1 MSGSSQLKMKAHYQS
16 QLKARQKELCKENN
30 CSVLPTMLIPPVTQ
44 LPLFVGLSMVFGRAS
59 VPPTVLDSEAF
70 FTLTSLSHADP
81 TVTLPIILGVITFAN
96 VDASRWFMTP
106 EARLR
111 EQQVAE
117 WTAKR
122 RAAGETVVE
131 PKRIFQSTLRIA
143 AVGRILFA
151 ALVPGV
157 SSSCHLYIAAR

>member
-1 MSGSSQLKMKAHYQS
+1 
-16 QLKARQKELCKENN
+16 
-30 CSVLPTMLIPPVTQ
+30 MLIPPVTQ
-44 LPLFVGLSMVFGRAS
+44 LPLFIGLSMVFGRAS

-106 EARLR
+106 QARIR

-157 SSSCHLYIAAR
+157 SSQCQLLYCGALMGLGRAYNSTGRRPPRSG